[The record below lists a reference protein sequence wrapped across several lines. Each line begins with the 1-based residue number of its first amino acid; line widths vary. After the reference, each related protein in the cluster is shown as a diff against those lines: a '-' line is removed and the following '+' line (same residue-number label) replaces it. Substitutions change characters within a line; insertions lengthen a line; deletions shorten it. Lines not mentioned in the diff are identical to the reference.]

1 MLISTKAGRVAQTF
15 YLASYH
21 IVEIGLYIA
30 LKILK
35 KMNKSK
41 YFNVPPVWY
50 YFQNVT

>member
-1 MLISTKAGRVAQTF
+1 MLISTKAGRVAQTC

-21 IVEIGLYIA
+21 IVEIRLYIA
-30 LKILK
+30 LNVLK
-35 KMNKSK
+35 KVDKSK

>member
-1 MLISTKAGRVAQTF
+1 MLILKKASRVAQTF
-15 YLASYH
+15 YLASYA
-21 IVEIGLYIA
+21 IVETRLYID

-35 KMNKSK
+35 KLDKSN

>member
-15 YLASYH
+15 YLASYR
-21 IVEIGLYIA
+21 IVETALYIA

-35 KMNKSK
+35 KMNKSN